1 MLVLLSPSKTMAFED
16 DVRADKYTMPAFQ
29 QEAEEL
35 VEQLRSYSPDDIGEL
50 MRVNPKLAKLN
61 FDRFQQYDPD
71 FKHNHARQALLAYRG
86 DVYDGIPVSSY
97 TEEDLDFAQQQVRIL
112 SGLYG
117 ILKPLDLI
125 QPYRLEMSTK
135 LPNKRGANLYEY
147 WKEQLTDYVNH
158 EIQEG
163 GHEAVIN
170 LASEEYFKALD
181 KQALTKPVIAPAFKD
196 QKNGSYK
203 TVAIYAKKARGRM
216 TDFIVRNRITDP
228 DAVQGFDVDGYLYHE
243 VLSSPANPV
252 FTR

>member
-16 DVRADKYTMPAFQ
+16 DVSADKHTMPAFQ
-29 QEAEEL
+29 QQAQEL
-35 VEQLRSYSPDDIGEL
+35 VDQLRSYSPDDIGEL
-50 MRVNPKLAKLN
+50 MGVNPKLAKLN

-71 FKHNHARQALLAYRG
+71 FQHNHARQALLAYRG
-86 DVYDGIPVSSY
+86 DVYDGIPVRQY
-97 TEEDLDFAQQQVRIL
+97 GDADLDFAQQQVRIL

-117 ILKPLDLI
+117 ILRPLDLI

-135 LPNKRGANLYEY
+135 LPNERGSNLYEY
-147 WKEQLTDYVNH
+147 WKEELTAHLNH

-181 KQALTKPVIAPAFKD
+181 KQALTKPVIAPAFKE
-196 QKNGSYK
+196 QKNGTYK
-203 TVAIYAKKARGRM
+203 TVAIYAKKARGLM
-216 TDFIVRNRITDP
+216 TDFIVQNRIEDP
-228 DAVQGFDVDGYLYHE
+228 EALKAFDQDGYLYNE
-243 VLSSPANPV
+243 SLSTPDNPV